1 MLLCPSPESVSVGVV
16 LRNPLKVP
24 LVMKNVALTWTH
36 TPLPS
41 SSGSGG
47 GGGGGVGGGGGG
59 GEMGGGAERV
69 KAEVLEKVV
78 LQALAHKMVS
88 P

>member
-1 MLLCPSPESVSVGVV
+1 MLLHPSPEGVSVGVV

-36 TPLPS
+36 TPLSS
-41 SSGSGG
+41 SSGGG

-59 GEMGGGAERV
+59 GEVGGGGERV